1 MGRSTVLFVA
11 LCLVSLHVTVRSLSD
26 ATLAECLQEASKEED
41 WMVNIRRELHQ
52 WPELMYEEHNTS
64 QFLRKVLDDL
74 EIPYKFPVA
83 KTGIVATIGKG
94 DPVVALRTDID
105 ALPIHEESDVAF
117 RSKVDGKSHSCGHD
131 GHMTMLLGGAK
142 LLKKR
147 ESELKGTVKLIFQP
161 AEEGGA
167 GGERIV
173 QEGHLKNV
181 KAIFGFHVWPAS
193 PTGQV
198 LTKAGTIMGAAAQ
211 FNVTVRGKGGHAAMP
226 HTTVDPVVTGA
237 AIVTALQTVI
247 ARETDPLHSQV
258 VSMTRFNTGENAYNV
273 IPDVVKLGATYRSLT
288 HEGMVRMKKRMYEII
303 TNTAAAHGCSA
314 EVDWMEEA
322 HPYYPPTINDP
333 ALAAFVKD
341 VGARVLDDSSRVKE
355 AVPTLA
361 GEDFSFYSHT
371 AGVPACFTFLG
382 IRDETLGTTHGLH
395 TPKFKLDESVL
406 KLGAALHLGLATE
419 FLDTYQND
427 WSGSSKDEL

>member
-1 MGRSTVLFVA
+1 MERYKFALLFFCVVNLQA
-11 LCLVSLHVTVRSLSD
+11 VRGLSD
-26 ATLAECLQEASKEED
+26 ARLADYLQESSNEQD
-41 WMVNIRRELHQ
+41 WMVGIRRELHQ
-52 WPELMYEEHNTS
+52 WPELMYEEQKTS
-64 QFLRKVLDDL
+64 LFLRKALDDL
-74 EIPYKFPVA
+74 DIPYKFPAA

-105 ALPIHEESDVAF
+105 ALPIHEESDVPF
-117 RSKVDGKSHSCGHD
+117 RSKIDGKSHACGHD
-131 GHMTMLLGGAK
+131 SHMTMLLGGAK

-147 ESELKGTVKLIFQP
+147 EAELKGTVKLIFQP

-167 GGERIV
+167 GGERMV
-173 QEGHLKNV
+173 QEGHLKDV

-193 PTGQV
+193 PSGSI

-211 FNVTVRGKGGHAAMP
+211 FNVTVRGRGGHAAMP
-226 HTTVDPVVTGA
+226 HSTVDPVVAGA

-288 HEGMVRMKKRMYEII
+288 HEGMVRMKKRMYEIM
-303 TNTAAAHGCSA
+303 TSTAAAYGCSA

-322 HPYYPPTINDP
+322 HPYYPPTVNDP
-333 ALAAFVKD
+333 ALAAFVKG
-341 VGARVLDDSSRVKE
+341 VGARVLDDSSKVKE

-382 IRDETLGTTHGLH
+382 IRDEKLGTIHGLH

-406 KLGAALHLGLATE
+406 KLGAALHAGLATE
-419 FLDTYQND
+419 FLDTYQGGLSD
-427 WSGSSKDEL
+427 SSRDEL